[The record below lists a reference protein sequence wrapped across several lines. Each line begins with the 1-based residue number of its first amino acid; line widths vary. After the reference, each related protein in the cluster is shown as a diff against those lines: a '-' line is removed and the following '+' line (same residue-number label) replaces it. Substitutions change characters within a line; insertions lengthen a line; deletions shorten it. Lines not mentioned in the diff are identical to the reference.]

1 LKAPAAVKIVAD
13 VLAYR
18 LRKLEM
24 ANLAGGISISVSLHL
39 PWTDVA
45 ARALF
50 AVGLNVLVYL
60 NNDYIDVD
68 IDLASADKD
77 NEKTRFL
84 AEHRGAA
91 LFAQLAVAGLL
102 GATAWAYEP
111 GLFVPLVAGGGI
123 CWVYSAYL
131 KRLPFLD
138 LLAIMIWG
146 LTMPLS
152 GVPLS
157 SALGWGMAV
166 QLGLFA
172 GVFEA
177 IQVIRDANED
187 AVVEGVRTTG
197 VVLGQRRTLA
207 LARGLMLLCCL
218 YTAAVMHPLAA
229 LVLAGAF
236 LVPFTPE
243 RIERYWTRVKLVYGA
258 AWLFVCAWVYFHGKS
273 AGLLWILE
281 AGGGG

>member
-18 LRKLEM
+18 LRNLEM
-24 ANLAGGISISVSLHL
+24 ANLAGAISISVSLHL

-60 NNDYIDVD
+60 NNDYMDVD
-68 IDLASADKD
+68 LDLASADKD
-77 NEKTRFL
+77 IEKTRFL
-84 AEHRGAA
+84 ADHRGAA

-102 GATAWAYEP
+102 GAMAWAYEP

-123 CWVYSAYL
+123 CWIYSAVL

-138 LLAIMIWG
+138 MLAIMIWG
-146 LTMPLS
+146 LTMPLT
-152 GVPLS
+152 GVPLD
-157 SALGWGMAV
+157 SALGWAMAV

-172 GVFEA
+172 GVFES
-177 IQVIRDANED
+177 IQVIRDADED
-187 AVVEGVRTTG
+187 AGVEGVRTTG

-207 LARGLMLLCCL
+207 LARGLMLLCCV
-218 YTAAVMHPLAA
+218 YTAAVMHPLAS
-229 LVLAGAF
+229 VILAGAV
-236 LVPFTPE
+236 LVPVTPE
-243 RIERYWTRVKLVYGA
+243 HIERSWTRVKLVYGVS
-258 AWLFVCAWVYFHGKS
+258 WLLVCAWVYFVGKS

-281 AGGGG
+281 AGSGG

>member
-1 LKAPAAVKIVAD
+1 M
-13 VLAYR
+13 LAYR
-18 LRKLEM
+18 LRNLEM
-24 ANLAGGISISVSLHL
+24 ANLAGAISISVSLHL
-39 PWTDVA
+39 PWADVA

-60 NNDYIDVD
+60 NNDYLDVD

-77 NEKTRFL
+77 NEKTLFL
-84 AEHRGAA
+84 ADHLGAA

-102 GATAWAYEP
+102 GAMAWAYDP

-123 CWVYSAYL
+123 CWIYSAYL
-131 KRLPFLD
+131 KRLPVLD
-138 LLAIMIWG
+138 MLAIMIWG
-146 LTMPLS
+146 LTMPLT
-152 GVPLS
+152 GVPLD
-157 SALGWGMAV
+157 SALGWAMAL

-172 GVFEA
+172 GVFES
-177 IQVIRDANED
+177 IQVIRDADED
-187 AVVEGVRTTG
+187 AGVEGVRTTG

-207 LARGLMLLCCL
+207 LARGLMLLCCV
-218 YTAAVMHPLAA
+218 YTAAVIHPLAA

-243 RIERYWTRVKLVYGA
+243 HIERYWTRVKIVYGI
-258 AWLFVCAWVYFHGKS
+258 AWLFVCAWVYLQGKS

-281 AGGGG
+281 AGSRG

>member
-18 LRKLEM
+18 LRNLEM
-24 ANLAGGISISVSLHL
+24 ANLAGAISISVSLHL

-60 NNDYIDVD
+60 NNDYMDVD
-68 IDLASADKD
+68 LDLASADKD
-77 NEKTRFL
+77 IEKTRFL
-84 AEHRGAA
+84 ADHRGAA

-102 GATAWAYEP
+102 GAMAWAYEP

-123 CWVYSAYL
+123 CWIYSAVL

-138 LLAIMIWG
+138 MLAIMIWG
-146 LTMPLS
+146 LTMPLT
-152 GVPLS
+152 GVPLD
-157 SALGWGMAV
+157 SALGWAMAV

-172 GVFEA
+172 GVFES
-177 IQVIRDANED
+177 IQVIRDADED
-187 AVVEGVRTTG
+187 AGVEGVRTTG

-207 LARGLMLLCCL
+207 LARGLMLLCCV

-229 LVLAGAF
+229 VILAGAF

-243 RIERYWTRVKLVYGA
+243 HIERYWTRVKLVYGVS
-258 AWLFVCAWVYFHGKS
+258 WLLVCAWVYFVGKS

-281 AGGGG
+281 AGSGG

>member
-1 LKAPAAVKIVAD
+1 M
-13 VLAYR
+13 LAYR
-18 LRKLEM
+18 LRNLEM
-24 ANLAGGISISVSLHL
+24 ANLAGAISISVSLHL
-39 PWTDVA
+39 PWADVA

-60 NNDYIDVD
+60 NNDYLDVD

-84 AEHRGAA
+84 ADHLGAA

-102 GATAWAYEP
+102 GAMAWAYDP

-123 CWVYSAYL
+123 CWIYSAYL
-131 KRLPFLD
+131 KRLPVLD
-138 LLAIMIWG
+138 MLAIMIWG
-146 LTMPLS
+146 LTMPLT
-152 GVPLS
+152 GVPLD
-157 SALGWGMAV
+157 SALGWAMAL

-172 GVFEA
+172 GVFES
-177 IQVIRDANED
+177 IQVIRDADED
-187 AVVEGVRTTG
+187 AGVEGVRTTG

-207 LARGLMLLCCL
+207 LARGLMLLCCV
-218 YTAAVMHPLAA
+218 YTAAVIHPLAA

-243 RIERYWTRVKLVYGA
+243 HIERYWTRVKIVYGI
-258 AWLFVCAWVYFHGKS
+258 AWLFVCAWVYLQGKS

-281 AGGGG
+281 AGSGG